1 MDKRMSPRRLY
12 LDTSVY
18 NRPFDDVSQPR
29 IWFEALAFAAILQ
42 MRESGSVEL
51 VNSDVL
57 EYENSRNPFLDRKT
71 WVNSYL
77 SLAGIYQE
85 VDDSIRIRA
94 QGLESQGLGSVDAL
108 HLACAEESKAEYF
121 ITCDDQIIKRYRGKG
136 LKAMNPVNF
145 VINEV
150 IDDDK
155 DQDGQ

>member
-1 MDKRMSPRRLY
+1 MRHAKVCKESKDRIKGIELEGMDKRMSPRRLY

-85 VDDSIRIRA
+85 VDDSIRM
-94 QGLESQGLGSVDAL
+94 GM
-108 HLACAEESKAEYF
+108 H
-121 ITCDDQIIKRYRGKG
+121 
-136 LKAMNPVNF
+136 P
-145 VINEV
+145 
-150 IDDDK
+150 
-155 DQDGQ
+155 